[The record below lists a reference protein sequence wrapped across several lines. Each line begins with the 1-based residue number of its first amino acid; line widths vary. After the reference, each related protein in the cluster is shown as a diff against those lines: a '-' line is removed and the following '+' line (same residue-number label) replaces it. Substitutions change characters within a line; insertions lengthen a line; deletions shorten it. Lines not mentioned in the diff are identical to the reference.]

1 MDNQYK
7 PLVDQQQKTFKT
19 GETKSISLRLDR
31 LRKLKDTILKHED
44 NIASALHKDLGKS
57 ETEVVSTEIGF
68 TIHEINFVMKNLKKW
83 SKKTRIKTNMFNLPG
98 KSYIIHEPFGVVLI
112 IGPWNYPFQL
122 VMSPLIGAIAGGN
135 TAVVKPSEI
144 STNTAEVIDQIL
156 TEAFHPSYIAVVQGG
171 IPETN
176 DLLDLRFDKIFF
188 TGSTKVG
195 RIIMEKAAKH
205 LTPVVLE
212 LGGKSPTIIDKT
224 AKLDVALN
232 RIVFGKGTNAG
243 QTCVAPDYVLVH
255 EDIKED
261 FYKAFQQT
269 VKDFYSGDRKSVV

>member
-1 MDNQYK
+1 MMNNQYK
-7 PLVDQQQKTFKT
+7 KLVQNQKNYFKT
-19 GETKSISLRLDR
+19 GETKKLEFRLEQ
-31 LRKLKDTILKHED
+31 LRKLKWAILNNENAITK
-44 NIASALHKDLGKS
+44 SLYLDLGKS
-57 ETEVVSTEIGF
+57 EAEVVSTEVGV
-68 TIHEINFVMKNLKKW
+68 TLNEIKVVMKNLAKWNKK
-83 SKKTRIKTNMFNLPG
+83 KRVKTNLFNLPG
-98 KSYIIHEPFGVVLI
+98 KSYTVNEPYGVTLI

-144 STNTAEVIDQIL
+144 SSYTAEVIDQIL
-156 TEAFHPSYIAVVQGG
+156 SKAFNPEYISVIQGG

-176 DLLDLRFDKIFF
+176 ALMELRYDKIFF

-195 RIIMEKAAKH
+195 SIIMEKAARH

-212 LGGKSPTIIDKT
+212 LGGKSPTIVDKT
-224 AKLDVALN
+224 ANMDIAVK

-255 EDIKED
+255 ESIKEA
-261 FYKAFQQT
+261 FYNAVSYT
-269 VKDFYSGDRKSVV
+269 HLRAHET